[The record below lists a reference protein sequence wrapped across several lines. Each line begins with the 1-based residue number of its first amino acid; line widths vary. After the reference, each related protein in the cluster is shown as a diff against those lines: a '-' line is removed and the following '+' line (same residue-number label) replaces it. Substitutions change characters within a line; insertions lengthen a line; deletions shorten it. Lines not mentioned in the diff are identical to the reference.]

1 MKKCFSCNKKKPLF
15 LFKKNRMKYQLKSD
29 IGRCVECRMCTAKRF
44 INQNGKIIQRNFQT
58 NKFEITQTKVNV
70 INIIKQYLN

>member
-1 MKKCFSCNKKKPLF
+1 
-15 LFKKNRMKYQLKSD
+15 
-29 IGRCVECRMCTAKRF
+29 MCTAKRF